1 MPADQGGKKEAA
13 RSDSEEIEAMPG
25 ERGKTVTDVLIDF
38 ALEDKVEHQAVMA
51 KLPADK
57 VAAIVGR
64 KGKLIVDG
72 DEGGAFILKMTP
84 NGIFRDNSDSD
95 IRNEIWM
102 TDATFIDIVIGELDP
117 KTARARG
124 QVLFSGDR
132 SLYDA
137 AELLDI
143 FEKWTITKLRPVARK
158 MMKGRGLH
166 LF

>member
-1 MPADQGGKKEAA
+1 MTNEKP
-13 RSDSEEIEAMPG
+13 
-25 ERGKTVTDVLIDF
+25 KTVAETLIDF

-51 KLPADK
+51 NLPADK
-57 VAAIVGR
+57 MAAVIGR

-72 DEGGAFILKMTP
+72 EEGGVFIIRMTP
-84 NGIFRDNSDSD
+84 HGIFRDNSNSD

-102 TDATFIDIVIGELDP
+102 TDATFIDIVIGELEP

-137 AELLDI
+137 AEIIDV
-143 FEKWTITKLRPVARK
+143 FEKWVITKLKPVAQK
-158 MMKGRGLH
+158 MMKSLAREK
-166 LF
+166 

>member
-1 MPADQGGKKEAA
+1 MPSKNE
-13 RSDSEEIEAMPG
+13 
-25 ERGKTVTDVLIDF
+25 KTVAETLVDF

-51 KLPADK
+51 QLPAEK
-57 VAAIVGR
+57 MAAITGR

-72 DEGGAFILKMTP
+72 EQGGAFIIKMTP
-84 NGIFRDNSDSD
+84 YGIYRENSDHD

-102 TDATFIDIVIGELDP
+102 TDVTFIDIVIGELEP

-137 AELLDI
+137 AEIIDI
-143 FEKWTITKLRPVARK
+143 FEKWIITKLRPVAQKMIKTVRK
-158 MMKGRGLH
+158 K
-166 LF
+166 

>member
-1 MPADQGGKKEAA
+1 MPDEKQ
-13 RSDSEEIEAMPG
+13 
-25 ERGKTVTDVLIDF
+25 KTVAETLVDF

-57 VAAIVGR
+57 LAAVVGR

-72 DEGGAFILKMTP
+72 EEGGVFIIRMTPYGILK
-84 NGIFRDNSDSD
+84 DNSDRD

-102 TDATFIDIVIGELDP
+102 TDTTFIDIVIGELDP

-137 AELLDI
+137 AEIIDI
-143 FEKWTITKLRPVARK
+143 FENWIITKLRPVAQK
-158 MMKGRGLH
+158 MMKAIGKGEK
-166 LF
+166 

>member
-1 MPADQGGKKEAA
+1 MPSKNE
-13 RSDSEEIEAMPG
+13 
-25 ERGKTVTDVLIDF
+25 KTVAETLLDF

-51 KLPADK
+51 QLPAEK
-57 VAAIVGR
+57 MAAITGR

-72 DEGGAFILKMTP
+72 EQGGAFIIKMTP
-84 NGIFRDNSDSD
+84 YGIYRENSDHD

-102 TDATFIDIVIGELDP
+102 TDVTFIDIVIGELEP

-137 AELLDI
+137 AEIIDI
-143 FEKWTITKLRPVARK
+143 FEKWIITKLRPVAQKMIKTVRK
-158 MMKGRGLH
+158 K
-166 LF
+166 

>member
-1 MPADQGGKKEAA
+1 MPDENQ
-13 RSDSEEIEAMPG
+13 
-25 ERGKTVTDVLIDF
+25 KTVAETLVDF

-51 KLPADK
+51 QLPTDKL
-57 VAAIVGR
+57 AAVVGR

-72 DEGGAFILKMTP
+72 EEGGVFIIRMTPYGILK
-84 NGIFRDNSDSD
+84 DNSDRE

-102 TDATFIDIVIGELDP
+102 TDTTFIDIVIGELDP

-137 AELLDI
+137 AEIIDI
-143 FEKWTITKLRPVARK
+143 FEKWLLTKLKPVAQK
-158 MMKGRGLH
+158 MMKAIGKGA
-166 LF
+166 

>member
-1 MPADQGGKKEAA
+1 MTNEKQ
-13 RSDSEEIEAMPG
+13 
-25 ERGKTVTDVLIDF
+25 KTVAETLIEF

-51 KLPADK
+51 NLPADK
-57 VAAIVGR
+57 IAAIVGR

-72 DEGGAFILKMTP
+72 EEGGVFIIKMTP
-84 NGIFRDNSDSD
+84 HGIFRDNSDSE

-102 TDATFIDIVIGELDP
+102 ADATFIDIVIGELDP

-137 AELLDI
+137 AEIIDI
-143 FEKWTITKLRPVARK
+143 FEKWLLNKLKPVAQK
-158 MMKGRGLH
+158 MMKSLAREK
-166 LF
+166 